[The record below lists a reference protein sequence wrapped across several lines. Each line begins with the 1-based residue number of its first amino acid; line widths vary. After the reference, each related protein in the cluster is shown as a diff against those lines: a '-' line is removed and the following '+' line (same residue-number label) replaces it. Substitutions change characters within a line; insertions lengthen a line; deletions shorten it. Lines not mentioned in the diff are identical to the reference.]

1 MARSTRTQKTE
12 RLNAA
17 QQLVARGG
25 AMAENALKLSRDFDL
40 SLRQAYRYLEEAQA
54 IGHQMPVPEPSAP
67 ATFKIPRS
75 LIRDLHAYS
84 AASGLTLSEIV
95 RRALVSF
102 LAAISRHG

>member
-1 MARSTRTQKTE
+1 MTRSTQAQKAE

-17 QQLVARGG
+17 QRLLSHQSS
-25 AMAENALKLSRDFDL
+25 MAENAQKLSRDCDL

-54 IGHQMPVPEPSAP
+54 IGHPTPVPEPSIAT
-67 ATFKIPRS
+67 TFKIPRT

-102 LAAISRHG
+102 LSAVGRRG

>member
-1 MARSTRTQKTE
+1 MRSTLAQKAE

-17 QQLVARGG
+17 QELLARGG
-25 AMAENALKLSRDFDL
+25 AMAENASNLSRDFDL
-40 SLRQAYRYLEEAQA
+40 SLRQAYRYLEEAQTL
-54 IGHQMPVPEPSAP
+54 GRQMPVPEPATA

-75 LIRDLHAYS
+75 LLRDVHAYS

-102 LAAISRHG
+102 LAAIGRHG

>member
-1 MARSTRTQKTE
+1 MRSTLTQKAQ

-17 QQLVARGG
+17 QELVTHGG
-25 AMAENALKLSRDFDL
+25 AMAENALKLSREFGL
-40 SLRQAYRYLEEAQA
+40 SLRQAYRYLEEAQT
-54 IGHQMPVPEPSAP
+54 IGHQIPFPELSAP
-67 ATFKIPRS
+67 ATFKLPRS

-95 RRALVSF
+95 RRALVNF

>member
-1 MARSTRTQKTE
+1 MRSTQAQKAE

-17 QQLVARGG
+17 QALLGRGG
-25 AMAENALKLSRDFDL
+25 AMAENAAQLSQDFDL

-54 IGHQMPVPEPSAP
+54 LGRHIPVPEPATA
-67 ATFKIPRS
+67 ATFKLPRS
-75 LIRDLHAYS
+75 LLRDLHAYS

-102 LAAISRHG
+102 LAAVGRHG

>member
-1 MARSTRTQKTE
+1 MTRSTRAQKAE

-17 QQLVARGG
+17 QRLLSHGSS
-25 AMAENALKLSRDFDL
+25 MAENAQKLSRDYDL

-54 IGHQMPVPEPSAP
+54 IGHPTPVPESSIAT
-67 ATFKIPRS
+67 TFKIPRT

-95 RRALVSF
+95 RRALMSF
-102 LAAISRHG
+102 LSAVGRRG